1 MNAPAIMRL
10 SLLKQGEKA
19 YISELEESDLTE
31 KLLEMGCLPG
41 EEVVVEHVA
50 PLGGPIAI
58 SVVGYK
64 FSLRRS
70 DAAHILVQ
78 QVPLELV

>member
-1 MNAPAIMRL
+1 M
-10 SLLKQGEKA
+10 
-19 YISELEESDLTE
+19 
-31 KLLEMGCLPG
+31 
-41 EEVVVEHVA
+41 VVEHVA

-64 FSLRRS
+64 FSLRKS
-70 DAAHILVQ
+70 DASHILVQ

>member
-1 MNAPAIMRL
+1 MNMPVTLRL
-10 SLLKQGEKA
+10 SDLKRGQKA
-19 YISELEESDLTE
+19 TIKAVEEGAITE

-41 EEVVVEHVA
+41 EVVSVEHMA

-64 FSLRRS
+64 FSLHRS
-70 DAAHILVQ
+70 DAVHVVVDQDSLHN
-78 QVPLELV
+78 

>member
-1 MNAPAIMRL
+1 MNMPAIIRL
-10 SLLKQGEKA
+10 SDLKRGDEASIKE
-19 YISELEESDLTE
+19 IEDSPITE

-41 EEVVVEHVA
+41 EKLRVEHVA

-64 FSLRRS
+64 FSLRKS
-70 DAAHILVQ
+70 DAAHVLLDI
-78 QVPLELV
+78 EATTE

>member
-1 MNAPAIMRL
+1 MNMPAVLRL
-10 SLLKQGEKA
+10 SDLKQGEEAEIKQVEQSS
-19 YISELEESDLTE
+19 ITE

-41 EEVVVEHVA
+41 ERVRVEHVA

-64 FSLRRS
+64 FSLRKS
-70 DAAHILVQ
+70 DASHILIETVD
-78 QVPLELV
+78 

>member
-1 MNAPAIMRL
+1 MNMPAILRL
-10 SLLKQGEKA
+10 SDLKRGEEAK
-19 YISELEESDLTE
+19 IKQVEQSDITE

-41 EEVVVEHVA
+41 ERIRVEHIA

-64 FSLRRS
+64 FSLRKS
-70 DAAHILVQ
+70 DAAHVI
-78 QVPLELV
+78 LELD